1 MNGAEIKFW
10 KMEPLNYFYIHWA
23 GDSRLAG
30 ATVTRFNWKRLLN
43 IGTGMRVRGALV
55 TPIKP
60 SRDEVRIGCV
70 DTVDEAFLTKHF
82 KS

>member
-1 MNGAEIKFW
+1 
-10 KMEPLNYFYIHWA
+10 
-23 GDSRLAG
+23 
-30 ATVTRFNWKRLLN
+30 
-43 IGTGMRVRGALV
+43 MRVRGALV

-70 DTVDEAFLTKHF
+70 GTVDEAFLTKHF